1 MYQTKKDLLKKMLE
15 KSLVILDGKFKHIF
29 TCD

>member
-15 KSLVILDGKFKHIF
+15 KSLVILDGKFEHIF